1 MGDAVVNSFRLN
13 RVINEGACEI
23 NGQVAPAV
31 LLLERAFYPES
42 FVESMKH
49 GPQEAFSRLETIGQN
64 DVYTWVL
71 GYQKDG
77 SQGGAHSKLTL
88 ICPAGNEVVE
98 KYSAHERRMII
109 ETPQLYEKVTEPWIE
124 SIPRSKT
131 QWVRNILDGV
141 SESESVLYR
150 DDDPKSGFVL
160 TPDLKWDQRTLSS
173 LYLVAIVKDESLT
186 NLRDLTKEQ
195 IPLLKKI
202 KAAAAKVA
210 TEKYGLSAPSEDGI
224 ESSLRCYI
232 HYMPTFFHLHVHIL
246 SVNFISHPGAIV
258 GQAQLLEDVI
268 GLLEAGV
275 DFKKRTLGYQLT
287 EGHALLKEL
296 RKYNAST

>member
-1 MGDAVVNSFRLN
+1 ML
-13 RVINEGACEI
+13 GACEI

-109 ETPQLYEKVTEPWIE
+109 ETPQLYEKVTAPWIE

-232 HYMPTFFHLHVHIL
+232 HYMPTFLYVFATYDLATFMCTSCRSTSSRIPGPL
-246 SVNFISHPGAIV
+246 SDRPSCLRMSLAFSR
-258 GQAQLLEDVI
+258 QAWTSRS
-268 GLLEAGV
+268 A
-275 DFKKRTLGYQLT
+275 R
-287 EGHALLKEL
+287 
-296 RKYNAST
+296 

>member
-1 MGDAVVNSFRLN
+1 
-13 RVINEGACEI
+13 
-23 NGQVAPAV
+23 
-31 LLLERAFYPES
+31 
-42 FVESMKH
+42 MKH

-88 ICPAGNEVVE
+88 ICPAGNGVVE

-232 HYMPTFFHLHVHIL
+232 HYMPTFLYVFATYDLATFMCTSCRSTSSRIPGPL
-246 SVNFISHPGAIV
+246 SDRPSYLRMSLAFSR
-258 GQAQLLEDVI
+258 QAWTSRS
-268 GLLEAGV
+268 A
-275 DFKKRTLGYQLT
+275 R
-287 EGHALLKEL
+287 
-296 RKYNAST
+296 